1 MSAVSHFPSKTKNK
15 FWKVNKKKIYL
26 AICVVIGLGIWFS
39 PAPEGLDPKA
49 WKIFALFIYT
59 VAGMI
64 LNPIERGVLTL
75 TSLVFVVLTQV
86 ATFRE
91 AFQGFSDPNV
101 WLITIAFFFA
111 RGFVKTGLGMRI
123 AYKILTRVGKST
135 LGMAYGL
142 VFTDWLL
149 GSAIPSVTAR
159 AGAIIYPLA
168 TSISKALGSHPNE
181 SSRKLGAYL
190 IKTLFQ
196 CGAVTSAMFLTAMA
210 GNPMVQ
216 GLAEKCGVNMT
227 WGTWALAALLPGMCS
242 LIVIP
247 WLLLKIYPP
256 EILESKESVPMAK
269 AKLKEMGPLSR
280 DEWIMIFSFAVMI
293 ALWSTAS
300 WTGISAALTA
310 LTGLSILL
318 LTDVLTWQDVL
329 SEKGAFDTLFWFSS
343 LLALATLLSKYG
355 FMDWFSLHVGGNLS
369 GHYPWVSFL
378 VICGLYYYSHYL
390 FASNIAHITAMYA
403 PFLLLSIGAGVSPV
417 IAAFSLGYIS
427 SLYGSLTTYGSGPAP
442 IFFGSGYVTAKD
454 WWKLGF
460 IISLV
465 NIAIWLSVGALWWR
479 VIGLY

>member
-1 MSAVSHFPSKTKNK
+1 MSAVSHFPLKTKRK
-15 FWKVNKKKIYL
+15 LWPLDKKKTNL
-26 AICVVIGLGIWFS
+26 AICVALGLGIWVS
-39 PAPEGLDPKA
+39 PVPEGLDPKA
-49 WKIFALFIYT
+49 WKLFALFIYT
-59 VAGMI
+59 VAGLI
-64 LNPIERGVLTL
+64 LNPIERGTLTL
-75 TSLVFVVLTQV
+75 TSLVFVVMTGI
-86 ATFRE
+86 ASFKE
-91 AFQGFSDPNV
+91 AFQGFSDPTV

-123 AYKILTRVGKST
+123 AYKILSRVGKST

-159 AGAIIYPLA
+159 AGAIIFPLA

-181 SSRKLGAYL
+181 GSRKIGAYL

-227 WGTWALAALLPGMCS
+227 WGSWALAALLPGFCS
-242 LIVIP
+242 LAVIP

-256 EILESKESVPMAK
+256 EILECKESVSIAK
-269 AKLKEMGPLSR
+269 TKLKEMGPLSR
-280 DEWIMIFSFAVMI
+280 GEWIMIFSFAIMI
-293 ALWSTAS
+293 FLWATAA
-300 WTGISAALTA
+300 WIGVSAAVTA
-310 LTGLSILL
+310 LIGLSILL
-318 LTDVLTWQDVL
+318 LTEVLTWEDVL

-343 LLALATLLSKYG
+343 LIALATLLAKFG
-355 FMDWFSLHVGGNLS
+355 FMDWFSLHIGGKLA
-369 GHYPWVSFL
+369 GHHPVVSFL
-378 VICGLYYYSHYL
+378 IISGLYYYSHYL

-403 PFLLLSIGAGVSPV
+403 PFLLLAIGAGVPPAL
-417 IAAFSLGYIS
+417 AAFSLGYIS
-427 SLYGSLTTYGSGPAP
+427 SLFGSLTTYGCGPAP
-442 IFFGSGYVTAKD
+442 IFFGSGYVKSKD

-465 NIAIWLSVGALWWR
+465 NIAIWLSVGAIWWR